1 MCLQLFLNITQR
13 DCGERCP
20 RGGSE
25 SRRLRAQHGRDQAPV
40 RAGTLAASAV
50 HGRARPNAAP
60 LREGRGGAAALQAGA
75 RAADHVCGV
84 AVAAP
89 QVSRK
94 LAETILGARGL
105 SRGGRGPGSAGSG
118 VTLNVGPTRL
128 TWGVVRCTGS
138 WQRSWNNYR
147 ARDPGL
153 RPRLRARRDQRCHG
167 VQCGVG
173 DSSSACARGPLPQL
187 VRPVLLL
194 LLHPLERRS

>member
-118 VTLNVGPTRL
+118 VTLLPR
-128 TWGVVRCTGS
+128 RGS
-138 WQRSWNNYR
+138 G
-147 ARDPGL
+147 AAPPL
-153 RPRLRARRDQRCHG
+153 RPQLSKNDLSFRLRLGCFSLRSALASIWRMRSRVTLNCWPT
-167 VQCGVG
+167 
-173 DSSSACARGPLPQL
+173 SSN
-187 VRPVLLL
+187 V
-194 LLHPLERRS
+194 